1 MEADIYE
8 VELLGDSGEPRY
20 TIGRIFFSP
29 EKLSELGRRVTL
41 EILDELDEREV
52 RNAG

>member
-8 VELLGDSGEPRY
+8 VEIESDDGELTY

-29 EKLSELGRRVTL
+29 EKLSELGRKVTL
-41 EILDELDEREV
+41 EILDELDQREV
-52 RNAG
+52 RNA